1 MKVQITNGMLMA
13 IIINTVYAK
22 AIGLTQ
28 GTMAREIGNNIWIS
42 TIFGTLLGVLLIWL
56 TVVIIRRYPTGDIM
70 DQSKILLGGWFS
82 KFISLLL
89 FIFFLCS
96 YGVVMITY
104 VYHLM
109 DYFLPE
115 APSFIFILI
124 AFFVGCYGAYFGIE
138 VIGRMALIGVFSVL
152 ALNILLMLGSL
163 AKFDIYE
170 LLPTFQDGIPS
181 TLWASRHHFVD
192 WAMVTMTVAVI
203 LPYVRNPKEWGRSSI
218 SAFFFGGAFV
228 VMWPILE
235 VGVLSS
241 EVTAQYIVS
250 CMQMARSAKIG
261 QFIHR
266 YEMIMV
272 AFFAISI
279 LTQIMMC
286 FLCAS
291 TVASKLFGLKDYRPM
306 ILPVGV
312 ILSGFGFWIVFDHHR
327 AMELLEASWVYIALS
342 IAIAIPLIL
351 FIVGSFM
358 KKKLEDK
365 NKSNTSGSEANNN
378 SSETGQGSNSDSNST
393 SLEKGEN
400 GNNRNRN
407 VQTE

>member
-1 MKVQITNGMLMA
+1 MKVQITNGMFMA
-13 IIINTVYAK
+13 IIINAVYAK

-28 GTMAREIGNNIWIS
+28 GTMAREIGNDIWIS
-42 TIFGTLLGVLLIWL
+42 TIIATLLSILLIWAI
-56 TVVIIRRYPTGDIM
+56 VVIIKRFPSGDIM
-70 DQSKILLGGWFS
+70 DQSKALLGGWFS
-82 KFISLLL
+82 KFISLFL

-96 YGVVMITY
+96 YGVIMITY

-115 APSFIFILI
+115 SPAYVFIII
-124 AFFVGCYGAYFGIE
+124 AFFVGAYGAFYGIE
-138 VIGRMALIGVFSVL
+138 VIGRLALIGVFSVL

-163 AKFDIYE
+163 SKFDVYE
-170 LLPTFQDGIPS
+170 LLPTFQSGVTS
-181 TLWASRHHFVD
+181 TIWASRHHIAD
-192 WAMVTMTVAVI
+192 WAMVAMTVAVI
-203 LPYVRNPKEWGRSSI
+203 LPYVRSPKEWTRSST
-218 SAFFFGGAFV
+218 AGFLFGGAFI

-266 YEMIMV
+266 YEMIMI

-306 ILPVGV
+306 ILPVGL

-327 AMELLEASWVYIALS
+327 AMELLETSWVYVALS
-342 IAIAIPLIL
+342 ISIGIPVLLLIL
-351 FIVGSFM
+351 GTFM
-358 KKKLEDK
+358 KKKLQDK
-365 NKSNTSGSEANNN
+365 NKENVENGTGSNDNKSPNNSGSTEN
-378 SSETGQGSNSDSNST
+378 SSSTGNA
-393 SLEKGEN
+393 
-400 GNNRNRN
+400 
-407 VQTE
+407 QTE

>member
-28 GTMAREIGNNIWIS
+28 GTMAREVGSDAWIS
-42 TIFGTLLGVLLIWL
+42 TILATLQGVLIVWL
-56 TVVIIRRYPTGDIM
+56 TVIVIRRYPSGDIM
-70 DQSKILLGGWFS
+70 DQSKLLLGKWFS
-82 KFISLLL
+82 KVISLIV
-89 FIFFLCS
+89 FIFFIGA
-96 YGVVMITY
+96 YGAIMTTY

-115 APSFIFILI
+115 APIYLFIII
-124 AFFVGCYGAYFGIE
+124 AFLVGCYAAYFGIE

-152 ALNILLMLGSL
+152 SLNILLMLGSFSQ
-163 AKFDIYE
+163 FDIRE
-170 LLPTFQDGIPS
+170 LLPTFQSGVVNTI
-181 TLWASRHHFVD
+181 WASRHHNTD
-192 WAMVTMTVAVI
+192 WAMATMTAAVI
-203 LPYVRNPKEWGRSSI
+203 LPYVKSHKEWGKSG
-218 SAFFFGGAFV
+218 SAGILFGGAFV

-235 VGVLSS
+235 VGVLSA

-250 CMQMARSAKIG
+250 CMQMARSAEIG

-291 TVASKLFGLKDYRPM
+291 TAASKLFGLKDYRPM
-306 ILPVGV
+306 IIPVAL

-327 AMELLEASWVYIALS
+327 AMDFLETTWVSIALS
-342 IAIAIPLIL
+342 IAFAVPIFLLIL
-351 FIVGSFM
+351 GTFL
-358 KKKLEDK
+358 KKKF
-365 NKSNTSGSEANNN
+365 S
-378 SSETGQGSNSDSNST
+378 
-393 SLEKGEN
+393 
-400 GNNRNRN
+400 
-407 VQTE
+407 

>member
-1 MKVQITNGMLMA
+1 MKVQITNGMFMA
-13 IIINTVYAK
+13 IIINAVYAK

-28 GTMAREIGNNIWIS
+28 GTMAREIGNDIWIS
-42 TIFGTLLGVLLIWL
+42 TIIATLLSVLLIWSI
-56 TVVIIRRYPTGDIM
+56 VVIIKRFPSGDIM
-70 DQSKILLGGWFS
+70 DQSKVLLGGWFS

-89 FIFFLCS
+89 FFFFLCS
-96 YGVVMITY
+96 YGVIMITY

-115 APSFIFILI
+115 APAYIFIII
-124 AFFVGCYGAYFGIE
+124 AFIVGCYGAYFGIE

-163 AKFDIYE
+163 SKFDVYE
-170 LLPTFQDGIPS
+170 LLPTFQDGITS
-181 TLWASRHHFVD
+181 TIWASRHHVAD
-192 WAMVTMTVAVI
+192 WAMVAMTVAVI
-203 LPYVRNPKEWGRSSI
+203 LPYVRNPQEWTRSST
-218 SAFFFGGAFV
+218 AGFLFGGTFI

-241 EVTAQYIVS
+241 EVTGQYIVS

-266 YEMIMV
+266 YEMIMI

-291 TVASKLFGLKDYRPM
+291 TVASKIFGLKDYRRM
-306 ILPVGV
+306 ILPVAL
-312 ILSGFGFWIVFDHHR
+312 ILSGFGFWIVYDHHR
-327 AMELLEASWVYIALS
+327 AMELLETAWVYVSLS
-342 IAIAIPLIL
+342 IAIFITLLLLIL
-351 FIVGSFM
+351 GSFM
-358 KKKLEDK
+358 KKKLETK
-365 NKSNTSGSEANNN
+365 NKENVEHGTGSNNNKKTSSSSGSGN
-378 SSETGQGSNSDSNST
+378 SSNS
-393 SLEKGEN
+393 
-400 GNNRNRN
+400 GNA
-407 VQTE
+407 QTE